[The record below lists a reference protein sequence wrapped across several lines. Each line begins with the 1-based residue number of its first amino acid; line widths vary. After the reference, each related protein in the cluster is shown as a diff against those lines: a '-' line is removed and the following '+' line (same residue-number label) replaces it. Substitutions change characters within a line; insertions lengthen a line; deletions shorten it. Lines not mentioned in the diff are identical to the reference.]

1 MPGIAELAAEAFD
14 KREYVRALRMT
25 NVPVDYAAR
34 KQAFIDLELAR
45 AEANAAE
52 LALRYASIFEPIQNL
67 KGRL

>member
-1 MPGIAELAAEAFD
+1 MPRIAELAAEAFD
-14 KREYVRALRMT
+14 KHEYVRALEMM

-52 LALRYASIFEPIQNL
+52 KALRSLNPSQT
-67 KGRL
+67 

>member
-14 KREYVRALRMT
+14 KREYVRALEMA
-25 NVPVDYAAR
+25 NVPVTYKQR

-52 LALRYASIFEPIQNL
+52 KALRSLNPSQT
-67 KGRL
+67 